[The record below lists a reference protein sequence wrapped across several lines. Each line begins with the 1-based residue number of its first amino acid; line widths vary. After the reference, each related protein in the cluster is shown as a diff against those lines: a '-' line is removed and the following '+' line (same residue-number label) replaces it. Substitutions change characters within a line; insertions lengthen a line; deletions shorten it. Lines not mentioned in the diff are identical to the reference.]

1 MSRLGTLARHN
12 IPFAVHSDYTMAPAL
27 PLNNAWVA
35 ANRITESGNVMG
47 PNERVSIE
55 QALNAIT
62 VNAAYVLG
70 QENEIGSLRAG
81 KKADFT
87 ILAEDPFDHPPEHLK
102 DIPVWGTVFEGRP
115 FPIEQ

>member
-1 MSRLGTLARHN
+1 MSRLGTLARHG

-35 ANRITESGNVMG
+35 ANRITESGKVMG

-55 QALNAIT
+55 QALSAIT

-87 ILAEDPFDHPPEHLK
+87 ILEEDPFDHPAEHLK
-102 DIPVWGTVFEGRP
+102 DIQVWGTVFEGRL